1 MAELRSVRGR
11 IRFLVPNFIAGV
23 IQLSF
28 LQILVGG
35 SGSRRSHERC
45 RETIIHLYLHK
56 YKDDCLVVVVVV
68 DEDDG
73 LVGAILV
80 NGRKEHQEN

>member
-1 MAELRSVRGR
+1 M
-11 IRFLVPNFIAGV
+11 VPNFIAGV
-23 IQLSF
+23 IQFSF

-35 SGSRRSHERC
+35 SGSSRRSHERC

-56 YKDDCLVVVVVV
+56 YKDDCFVVV

-80 NGRKEHQEN
+80 KGGKEQQEN

>member
-1 MAELRSVRGR
+1 M
-11 IRFLVPNFIAGV
+11 VPNFIAGV
-23 IQLSF
+23 IQFSF

-35 SGSRRSHERC
+35 SGSSRRSHERC

-56 YKDDCLVVVVVV
+56 YKDDCFVVVF

-73 LVGAILV
+73 GGDFGQRWKRTTRELVCLSK
-80 NGRKEHQEN
+80 NFQYQNE

>member
-1 MAELRSVRGR
+1 M
-11 IRFLVPNFIAGV
+11 VPNFIAGV
-23 IQLSF
+23 IQFSF

-35 SGSRRSHERC
+35 SGSSRRSHERC

-56 YKDDCLVVVVVV
+56 YKDDCFVVVF

-80 NGRKEHQEN
+80 KGGKEQQEN

>member
-1 MAELRSVRGR
+1 M
-11 IRFLVPNFIAGV
+11 VPNFIPGV
-23 IQLSF
+23 IQFSF

-56 YKDDCLVVVVVV
+56 YKDDCLVVVVD